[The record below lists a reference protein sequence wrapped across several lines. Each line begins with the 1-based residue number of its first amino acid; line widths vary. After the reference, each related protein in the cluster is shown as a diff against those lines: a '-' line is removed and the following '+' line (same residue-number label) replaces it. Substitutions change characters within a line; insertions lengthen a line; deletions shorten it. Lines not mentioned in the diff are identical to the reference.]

1 MEREGGSYR
10 LLMMCRRRFFPF
22 TLNGREV
29 MEIPT
34 FCPPQRISD
43 KRRESCGLVIPR
55 KKEICYAVIQ
65 LNCNVLSDIWDIAR
79 AARAIFKVGIIL
91 LVCFVK
97 EWWRFTKYCLLC
109 EMSLCHGGAKLF
121 PCLFS
126 LLFFSIHPNFYSR
139 VMSESCLLMRH
150 AYAAANAAAVAAD
163 FDLQDDIC
171 PFRPQI
177 DAAFSEEVS
186 GQLNH
191 ASLGFLA
198 L

>member
-1 MEREGGSYR
+1 
-10 LLMMCRRRFFPF
+10 
-22 TLNGREV
+22 
-29 MEIPT
+29 
-34 FCPPQRISD
+34 
-43 KRRESCGLVIPR
+43 
-55 KKEICYAVIQ
+55 
-65 LNCNVLSDIWDIAR
+65 
-79 AARAIFKVGIIL
+79 
-91 LVCFVK
+91 
-97 EWWRFTKYCLLC
+97 
-109 EMSLCHGGAKLF
+109 MSLCHGGAKLF

>member
-97 EWWRFTKYCLLC
+97 EW
-109 EMSLCHGGAKLF
+109 
-121 PCLFS
+121 
-126 LLFFSIHPNFYSR
+126 
-139 VMSESCLLMRH
+139 
-150 AYAAANAAAVAAD
+150 
-163 FDLQDDIC
+163 
-171 PFRPQI
+171 
-177 DAAFSEEVS
+177 
-186 GQLNH
+186 
-191 ASLGFLA
+191 
-198 L
+198 